1 MTESDSVSSAWSSCW
16 ISNSR
21 IRCCSRSISS
31 TSRGSRFATGPSG
44 APTRRILRG
53 RPLPGMIVSVLK
65 LIPLDRD
72 LEEEEHNNREN
83 KGKTGDQLDL
93 NLAVHKFH
101 VLSSKE
107 LGNLIRDAE
116 NDTIKWTD
124 QNGLSFEINVE
135 NLARYLGTHIM
146 EHLSSFEQD
155 EEHLR
160 YLLSGLRLLHI
171 LYDIASHHSKL
182 EEVLVEDVNVG
193 TKLLDLIFSMVIFLS
208 HLEEETIDGSI
219 QMVLLYS
226 ALLASSLYLLRA
238 LVSPEWQTVTLLLL
252 AHPKVDEFTI
262 AALTAVCVI
271 INILQSKLPAQHV
284 DSHMKSKVND
294 ACCVF
299 QLCEASLQFL
309 QSLCKQMLF
318 REHLVKNKELCRE
331 GVVLKL
337 VKNTMKLP
345 QCEDPHLMD
354 VVYRLKSKVLSI
366 MLLLCEVESP
376 SFLAMSFSTT
386 QSLELAESTVFE
398 VLEVLKMMFFGD
410 VEDHPKGILQLY
422 AMQLTEILS
431 CYSSFKTYIVL
442 NLTEVLAHVFSQPQ
456 REFLNTWCS
465 NDLEPAEEDIVMEF
479 DPISSA
485 GQVLGFISTSQ
496 VQPSTWSNF
505 QAPQTPYAHQK
516 SSLLGK
522 ILANL
527 TSFVPGLCEDEK
539 ALYIKEFL
547 ECLQKEFSKL
557 PGGADERIAAA
568 SQNLYQCPSSAPKT
582 SSPNEHD
589 DSGIDNECEPIS
601 LAMIQ
606 LHQLTF
612 MESGQNQ
619 SNDDDNVGGQNIE
632 TFNRI
637 KDLEMFKSEEEI
649 QQKKRKRTKMNDMQI
664 EIMENALL
672 DHPDLQKRA
681 GSLQLW
687 ADKLS
692 GYGSEVTRSQLRNWL
707 NNRKAKLARA
717 AAKDAHAHFVWDD
730 VLIEKQTGSW
740 LDCLDPI
747 FESSHEIHQRNLR
760 ESVLKI
766 CDTQLDTVVV
776 PTYRFKHE
784 VGQYVML
791 TNYNGEEIGTGII
804 HLARGVW
811 FGRYLEELRL
821 CVVDVDDIRVPKW
834 TQLPHPTD
842 AGTTFCQA
850 EMILGRIRILWNS
863 SQLLLIPPADAYI

>member
-1 MTESDSVSSAWSSCW
+1 MQ
-16 ISNSR
+16 
-21 IRCCSRSISS
+21 
-31 TSRGSRFATGPSG
+31 
-44 APTRRILRG
+44 
-53 RPLPGMIVSVLK
+53 
-65 LIPLDRD
+65 
-72 LEEEEHNNREN
+72 
-83 KGKTGDQLDL
+83 QLDL
-93 NLAVHKFH
+93 NSAVHKFH

-116 NDTIKWTD
+116 NDAIKWTD

-182 EEVLVEDVNVG
+182 EEVLVEDMNVG

-238 LVSPEWQTVTLLLL
+238 LVSPDWQTVTLLLL

-318 REHLVKNKELCRE
+318 REHLVKNKALCRE

-337 VKNTMKLP
+337 VKSIMKLP
-345 QCEDPHLMD
+345 QCEDPHLMG
-354 VVYRLKSKVLSI
+354 VIYRLKSKVLSI

-386 QSLELAESTVFE
+386 QSLELAESTV
-398 VLEVLKMMFFGD
+398 LEVLKMMFFGD

-422 AMQLTEILS
+422 AMQLTEVLS
-431 CYSSFKTYIVL
+431 CYSSFRTYIVL
-442 NLTEVLAHVFSQPQ
+442 NLTEVLARAFSQPQ
-456 REFLNTWCS
+456 REFSKTWCS

-505 QAPQTPYAHQK
+505 QAPQTPYAHLK
-516 SSLLGK
+516 SSLLVK

-539 ALYIKEFL
+539 ALFINEFL
-547 ECLQKEFSKL
+547 ECLQNEFTKL
-557 PGGADERIAAA
+557 PGDADERIAAA
-568 SQNLYQCPSSAPKT
+568 SQDLSSLSSHAKSLTPEFLNVEHVHALRRIVSQLERLLASQESDIHRDMKVHSRDQCPSSAPKT

-692 GYGSEVTRSQLRNWL
+692 GYGSEVTRSQLRSWL

-730 VLIEKQTGSW
+730 VLTEKQTGSW

>member
-1 MTESDSVSSAWSSCW
+1 MQ
-16 ISNSR
+16 
-21 IRCCSRSISS
+21 
-31 TSRGSRFATGPSG
+31 
-44 APTRRILRG
+44 
-53 RPLPGMIVSVLK
+53 
-65 LIPLDRD
+65 
-72 LEEEEHNNREN
+72 
-83 KGKTGDQLDL
+83 QLDL

-398 VLEVLKMMFFGD
+398 
-410 VEDHPKGILQLY
+410 
-422 AMQLTEILS
+422 
-431 CYSSFKTYIVL
+431 
-442 NLTEVLAHVFSQPQ
+442 TEVLAHVFSQPQ

-568 SQNLYQCPSSAPKT
+568 SQNLSSLSSHAESLTPECLNIEHVHALGRIVSQLERLLASQESDIHRDMKVHSRDQCPSSAPKT

>member
-1 MTESDSVSSAWSSCW
+1 
-16 ISNSR
+16 
-21 IRCCSRSISS
+21 
-31 TSRGSRFATGPSG
+31 
-44 APTRRILRG
+44 
-53 RPLPGMIVSVLK
+53 
-65 LIPLDRD
+65 
-72 LEEEEHNNREN
+72 
-83 KGKTGDQLDL
+83 
-93 NLAVHKFH
+93 
-101 VLSSKE
+101 
-107 LGNLIRDAE
+107 
-116 NDTIKWTD
+116 
-124 QNGLSFEINVE
+124 
-135 NLARYLGTHIM
+135 
-146 EHLSSFEQD
+146 
-155 EEHLR
+155 
-160 YLLSGLRLLHI
+160 
-171 LYDIASHHSKL
+171 
-182 EEVLVEDVNVG
+182 
-193 TKLLDLIFSMVIFLS
+193 
-208 HLEEETIDGSI
+208 
-219 QMVLLYS
+219 MVLLYS
-226 ALLASSLYLLRA
+226 ALLACSLYLLRA

-262 AALTAVCVI
+262 ASFTAVCVI
-271 INILQSKLPAQHV
+271 INILQAKLPAQHV

-345 QCEDPHLMD
+345 QCENPHLMD

-410 VEDHPKGILQLY
+410 VEDHPKGILQLF

-431 CYSSFKTYIVL
+431 CYSSFRTYIVL
-442 NLTEVLAHVFSQPQ
+442 NLTEVLARVFSQPQ

-479 DPISSA
+479 DPTSAA

-496 VQPSTWSNF
+496 VQHSTWSNF

-516 SSLLGK
+516 SSLLVK

-527 TSFVPGLCEDEK
+527 TSFVSGLCEDEK
-539 ALYIKEFL
+539 ALFINEFL
-547 ECLQKEFSKL
+547 ECLHKEFSKL
-557 PGGADERIAAA
+557 PGDADERIAAA
-568 SQNLYQCPSSAPKT
+568 SQNLSSLSSHAESLTPECLNIEHVHALRRIVSQLERLLASQESDIHRDMVHSRDQCPSPTPQT
-582 SSPNEHD
+582 SSPNEHEG
-589 DSGIDNECEPIS
+589 SGIYNECEPIS

-619 SNDDDNVGGQNIE
+619 SNDADHVGGQNIE
-632 TFNRI
+632 TFNTI
-637 KDLEMFKSEEEI
+637 KDSEMLKSEEEI

-717 AAKDAHAHFVWDD
+717 DAKDAHAHFVWDD
-730 VLIEKQTGSW
+730 ALTEKQTGSW

-776 PTYRFKHE
+776 PTYHFKHE
-784 VGQYVML
+784 VGQHVML
-791 TNYNGEEIGTGII
+791 TNYKGEEIGTGSI

-834 TQLPHPTD
+834 TLLPHPTD

-863 SQLLLIPPADAYI
+863 NQLLLILPTDAYI